1 VPIVEANADGESTL
15 RPMRLMA
22 AVALGCGFIAAPMVG
37 AAGASAS
44 PGTCDGT
51 ACITYLERGAVLGDS
66 CVQNTR
72 YNFALTASGA
82 TLACGSKGRW
92 VASPPLVGIRTLR
105 SLCGED
111 KGVAQSPDGI
121 PLSCIGG
128 AWSPDYTV
136 TFG

>member
-1 VPIVEANADGESTL
+1 MA
-15 RPMRLMA
+15 MRLMT

-37 AAGASAS
+37 AGTASAL
-44 PGTCDGT
+44 PGTCDGA
-51 ACITYLERGAVLGDS
+51 ACVTYVERGAVLGDS

-72 YNFALTASGA
+72 YNFGLTASGA
-82 TLACGSKGRW
+82 TLACGGKGAW

-105 SLCGED
+105 SQCGED

-128 AWSPDYTV
+128 AWSADYTV
-136 TFG
+136 TFA

>member
-1 VPIVEANADGESTL
+1 
-15 RPMRLMA
+15 MA

-37 AAGASAS
+37 AGTASAL
-44 PGTCDGT
+44 PDTCDGA
-51 ACITYLERGAVLGDS
+51 ACVTYVERGAVLGDS

-72 YNFALTASGA
+72 YNFGLTASGA
-82 TLACGSKGRW
+82 TLACGGKGAW

-105 SLCGED
+105 SQCGED

-128 AWSPDYTV
+128 AWSADYTV
-136 TFG
+136 TFA

>member
-1 VPIVEANADGESTL
+1 
-15 RPMRLMA
+15 MRLMA

-37 AAGASAS
+37 AASGSAS
-44 PGTCDGT
+44 PGTCDGA
-51 ACITYLERGAVLGDS
+51 ACVTYVERGAALGDS

-72 YNFALTASGA
+72 YNFGLDASGA
-82 TLACGSKGRW
+82 TLACGSKGKW

-111 KGVAQSPDGI
+111 TGVAQSPDGV

-128 AWSPDYTV
+128 AWSADYSV
-136 TFG
+136 PFA